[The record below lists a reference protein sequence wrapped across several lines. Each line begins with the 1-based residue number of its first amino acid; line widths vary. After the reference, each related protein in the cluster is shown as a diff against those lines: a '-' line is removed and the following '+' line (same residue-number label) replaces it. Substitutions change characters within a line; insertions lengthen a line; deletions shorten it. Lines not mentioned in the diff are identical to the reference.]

1 LAVDSFVEFSSA
13 PLKAATLAGLITA
26 TLGFAY
32 AILIAARAF
41 FVGTAPEGWTT
52 VTVLVLVI
60 GGVQLLMIGVVG
72 EYLWR
77 TTDEARRR
85 PVYVLRSVKKLDN
98 GVD

>member
-1 LAVDSFVEFSSA
+1 MDSFVEFSSA
-13 PLKAATLAGLITA
+13 PLKAATMIGVLIA

-32 AILIAARAF
+32 AILLGVRAILI
-41 FVGTAPEGWTT
+41 GSAPEGWTT
-52 VTVLVLVI
+52 VTVLLLVL

-85 PVYVLRSVKKLDN
+85 PVYVVRRVRKS
-98 GVD
+98 GET